1 MNYNALGVANELIDL
16 ADNDGVELTLL
27 KLVKLTYLSYAFG
40 LVLAPREPMIDP
52 RFDKV
57 EAWRYGPV
65 IPSVYHSFKHRRD
78 EPIRREDMAVAM
90 VGEDGGRCEFAT
102 PRIEGD
108 RALRTIKFV
117 WKRYRGVSA
126 GQLVDILHLDGTP
139 WRQSY
144 IPGVNAEI
152 PEEVTRRFYT
162 LFVDLLLKSIEE
174 RTPATTPA

>member
-1 MNYNALGVANELIDL
+1 MNNNALGVANELIDL
-16 ADNDGVELTLL
+16 AANDGAELTLL

-78 EPIRREDMAVAM
+78 EPIRPEDKAV
-90 VGEDGGRCEFAT
+90 VVVSEDGGRCEFAT
-102 PRIEGD
+102 PRIEGGD
-108 RALRTIKFV
+108 ALRTIKFV
-117 WKRYRGVSA
+117 WKRYRDVSA
-126 GQLVDILHLDGTP
+126 GRLVDILHLDGTP
-139 WRQSY
+139 WSRAY

-152 PEEVTRRFYT
+152 PEAVTRAFYT
-162 LFVDLLLKSIEE
+162 LFVDLLLKTVED
-174 RTPATTPA
+174 